1 MAAIGDTLTIS
12 VFIALII
19 GALCFYLFTR
29 IKQVEKKVALMEG
42 ILLDL
47 KTATEN
53 SFPDFPAPSPRL
65 HEEED
70 EEEDEEPFIPMLS
83 ESSNDIESD
92 EVPFAGGVTLG
103 ESVPVETRTID
114 LSELPA
120 AEDVE
125 DAASVPTVQVN
136 KVAEGSGAADLE
148 AKSVAELAAMA
159 RAKGISGT
167 GKMRKQQLIEVLKAS
182 ESITNV
188 APMEGPDGIDAK
200 SSLIEGTSLLASPL

>member
-1 MAAIGDTLTIS
+1 
-12 VFIALII
+12 
-19 GALCFYLFTR
+19 
-29 IKQVEKKVALMEG
+29 MEG